1 MNLSINFK
9 ENSCNYKHKCYI
21 MIAAGCQGIGK
32 KEIIQMYL
40 DKFVDENT

>member
-1 MNLSINFK
+1 
-9 ENSCNYKHKCYI
+9 

-40 DKFVDENT
+40 DKFVDENTWERLNTKKQVKTLLTAR